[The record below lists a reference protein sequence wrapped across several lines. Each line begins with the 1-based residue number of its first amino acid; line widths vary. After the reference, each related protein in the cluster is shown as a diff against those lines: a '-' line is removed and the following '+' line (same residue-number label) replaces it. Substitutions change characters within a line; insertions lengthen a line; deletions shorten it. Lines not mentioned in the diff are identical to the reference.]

1 MGQELR
7 MKILVDFRSI
17 KRPCVWT
24 TRGPHRNE
32 KGAEKRINTF
42 TKYIYYEK
50 KCCNVTT
57 FNDDVQIHF
66 VAGRTIVMTGL
77 ALIVATVRGLYFCND
92 DTGS

>member
-7 MKILVDFRSI
+7 MEIVDDFRSNGHV
-17 KRPCVWT
+17 C
-24 TRGPHRNE
+24 GPHRDE
-32 KGAEKRINTF
+32 KGAKRKGYIRLQNTS
-42 TKYIYYEK
+42 IIK

-57 FNDDVQIHF
+57 FNDDVQVHF

-77 ALIVATVRGLYFCND
+77 ALIVTAVRGLYLCND